1 MQLPN
6 HKTKLICTVGPASDN
21 VETLAAMLRAGMSV
35 ARLNFSHGDFSAHA
49 ASIGRLREAAGLG
62 TYGDSF
68 IGHYLVPVIYP
79 PGLTPAIQYLLAAIV
94 VVVNGAV
101 YALVWKRRR

>member
-6 HKTKLICTVGPASDN
+6 HKTKLICTVGPASDS

-49 ASIGRLREAAGLG
+49 ASIARLR
-62 TYGDSF
+62 
-68 IGHYLVPVIYP
+68 
-79 PGLTPAIQYLLAAIV
+79 
-94 VVVNGAV
+94 
-101 YALVWKRRR
+101 

>member
-21 VETLAAMLRAGMSV
+21 VETLAAMLHAGMSV

-49 ASIGRLREAAGLG
+49 ASIARLREAAELTGRRLAIMADLPG
-62 TYGDSF
+62 PKIR
-68 IGHYLVPVIYP
+68 IGELAPEQVELANGALVTLP
-79 PGLTPAIQYLLAAIV
+79 LAAWLFR
-94 VVVNGAV
+94 NR
-101 YALVWKRRR
+101 LV